1 MAFAVKNQINLK
13 SKTFNNNYTMAFL
26 TKNKKIYCDVLAYYI
41 IDGEL
46 YQLSMR
52 TNLAEADSKLPATEI
67 FNKYGCHLSKY
78 NFMYDEFAEWASTYY
93 DSFDELPYD
102 MSKAGEVNVK
112 DLAKAV
118 KKVKAAFEKKFNDF
132 PLDGTLYTSTLDIN
146 YYDGDRCFQTIVK
159 PLRKLVNESEDN
171 IALKLILEVEM
182 LDGKSSETKCEFIP
196 FDRFV
201 EQYTPGCAIKV
212 IESIHPN
219 DSYCD
224 YRDVEIEDYFN
235 L

>member
-1 MAFAVKNQINLK
+1 MSFLSKNN
-13 SKTFNNNYTMAFL
+13 
-26 TKNKKIYCDVLAYYI
+26 KIYCDVLAYYI
-41 IDGEL
+41 IDGDL

-52 TNLAEADSKLPATEI
+52 RTLPVADSKLPATEI

-78 NFMYDEFAEWASTYY
+78 NFTYDVFAEWASTYY
-93 DSFDELPYD
+93 ESFNDLPYD
-102 MSKAGEVNVK
+102 MSKAGEINAK

-118 KKVKAAFEKKFNDF
+118 KKVRSAFEKKFNDF
-132 PLDGTLYTSTLDIN
+132 PLDGTLYTSTLELAD
-146 YYDGDRCFQTIVK
+146 YDDGECFQPIMK
-159 PLRKLVNESEDN
+159 PLRKLVNEREDN
-171 IALKLILEVEM
+171 IARRLILEVEM

-196 FDRFV
+196 FCRFV
-201 EQYTPGCAIKV
+201 DYYAPGCAVKV

-224 YRDVEIEDYFN
+224 YRDVEIENYFN

>member
-1 MAFAVKNQINLK
+1 
-13 SKTFNNNYTMAFL
+13 MAFL

-52 TNLAEADSKLPATEI
+52 NNLAEADSKLPATEI

-93 DSFDELPYD
+93 ESFNDLPYN
-102 MSKAGEVNVK
+102 MSKAEEVNAK
-112 DLAKAV
+112 GLAKSV
-118 KKVKAAFEKKFNDF
+118 KKVRSAFEKKFKDF
-132 PLDGTLYTSTLDIN
+132 PLDGTLYTSTLN
-146 YYDGDRCFQTIVK
+146 PYYDDGVCFQTIVK

-171 IALKLILEVEM
+171 IARRLILEVEM

-196 FDRFV
+196 FYIFV
-201 EQYTPGCAIKV
+201 DYYAPGCAIKV

>member
-1 MAFAVKNQINLK
+1 
-13 SKTFNNNYTMAFL
+13 MAFL

-41 IDGEL
+41 IDSEL

-52 TNLAEADSKLPATEI
+52 NYFTEADSKLPATEI

-78 NFMYDEFAEWASTYY
+78 NFIYDEFAEWSSTYY
-93 DSFDELPYD
+93 ESFNDLPYD
-102 MSKAGEVNVK
+102 MTKAGEVNEK
-112 DLAKAV
+112 DLVKAI
-118 KKVKAAFEKKFNDF
+118 KKVKSAFEKKFNDF
-132 PLDGTLYTSTLDIN
+132 RLDGTLYTSTLEYGTD
-146 YYDGDRCFQTIVK
+146 YDDGVCFQTIVK
-159 PLRKLVNESEDN
+159 PLRKLVNEREDN
-171 IALKLILEVEM
+171 IARRLILEVEM

-196 FDRFV
+196 FCRFIDHYV
-201 EQYTPGCAIKV
+201 PGCDIKV

-224 YRDVEIEDYFN
+224 YCDIEIEDYFN

>member
-1 MAFAVKNQINLK
+1 
-13 SKTFNNNYTMAFL
+13 MAFL
-26 TKNKKIYCDVLAYYI
+26 TKNKKIYRDVIAYYI
-41 IDGEL
+41 IDGDL

-52 TNLAEADSKLPATEI
+52 NYFTEADSKLPATEI

-93 DSFDELPYD
+93 ESFNDLPYD
-102 MSKAGEVNVK
+102 MSKAGEVNEK

-118 KKVKAAFEKKFNDF
+118 KKVKTAFEKKFNDF
-132 PLDGTLYTSTLDIN
+132 PLDGTLYTSTLEIGPL
-146 YYDGDRCFQTIVK
+146 YDDGVCFQPIVK
-159 PLRKLVNESEDN
+159 PLRKLVNEREDN
-171 IALKLILEVEM
+171 IALRLILEVEM

-196 FDRFV
+196 FCRFV
-201 EQYTPGCAIKV
+201 DYYAPGCAIKV
-212 IESIHPN
+212 IESNHPN
-219 DSYCD
+219 DSYRD

>member
-1 MAFAVKNQINLK
+1 M
-13 SKTFNNNYTMAFL
+13 SFL
-26 TKNKKIYCDVLAYYI
+26 TKNKKIYKDVLAYYI
-41 IDGEL
+41 IDGDI

-52 TNLAEADSKLPATEI
+52 NYFTEADSKLPATEI

-78 NFMYDEFAEWASTYY
+78 NLEFDEFAEWASTYY
-93 DSFDELPYD
+93 DSFDDLPYD

-118 KKVKAAFEKKFNDF
+118 KKVRSAFEKKFNDF
-132 PLDGTLYTSTLDIN
+132 PLDGTLYTSTLEIGSL
-146 YYDGDRCFQTIVK
+146 YDDGVCFQPIVK
-159 PLRKLVNESEDN
+159 PLRKLVIESEDN
-171 IALKLILEVEM
+171 IARRLILEVEM

-196 FDRFV
+196 FCRFV
-201 EQYTPGCAIKV
+201 NYYAPGCAVKV
-212 IESIHPN
+212 IESNHPN

-224 YRDVEIEDYFN
+224 YRDIKIEDYFN

>member
-1 MAFAVKNQINLK
+1 
-13 SKTFNNNYTMAFL
+13 MAFL

-52 TNLAEADSKLPATEI
+52 NNLAEADSKLPPVEV

-78 NFMYDEFAEWASTYY
+78 NFIYDEFAEWASTYY
-93 DSFDELPYD
+93 DSFDDLPYD
-102 MSKAGEVNVK
+102 MSKAGEVNAK
-112 DLAKAV
+112 DLVKAI

-132 PLDGTLYTSTLDIN
+132 PLDGTLYTSTLELEAD
-146 YYDGDRCFQTIVK
+146 YYDGDKCFQTIVK

-171 IALKLILEVEM
+171 IARKLILEVEM

-196 FDRFV
+196 FCRFV

-219 DSYCD
+219 DGYCD
-224 YRDVEIEDYFN
+224 YLNVDIEDFFN

>member
-1 MAFAVKNQINLK
+1 
-13 SKTFNNNYTMAFL
+13 MAFL
-26 TKNKKIYCDVLAYYI
+26 TKSKKNYRDVIAYYI
-41 IDGEL
+41 IDGDL

-52 TNLAEADSKLPATEI
+52 NYFTEADSKLPAAEV

-78 NFMYDEFAEWASTYY
+78 NLLFGEFAEWSSTYY
-93 DSFDELPYD
+93 ESFNDLPYD
-102 MSKAGEVNVK
+102 MSKADEVNVK

-118 KKVKAAFEKKFNDF
+118 KKVKSAFEKKFYDF
-132 PLDGTLYTSTLDIN
+132 RLDGTLYTSTLN
-146 YYDGDRCFQTIVK
+146 PYYDDDECFQPIVK

-171 IALKLILEVEM
+171 IAHRLILEVEM

-196 FDRFV
+196 FHRFV
-201 EQYTPGCAIKV
+201 NQYVPGCTVKV
-212 IESIHPN
+212 IESNHPN
-219 DSYCD
+219 DSYRD